1 MEFTKEQMKRPSE
14 YMIMTDGVT
23 RHDYERELNKY
34 IDYLEAQNKQLNLPA
49 VTNCTEIEAPYF
61 DKKGKEIKEFA
72 LLKIYHFFGVNDQ
85 GRGRKHHYM
94 YKWVCLEE
102 YKGKKYWSALHLT
115 NGDGGKFR
123 LRAVADKQTRII
135 AHDRTSIVC
144 NRNKCNTRKI

>member
-1 MEFTKEQMKRPSE
+1 MKKAE
-14 YMIMTDGVT
+14 YLKFLKWFRTEICEETPLSNEYFV
-23 RHDYERELNKY
+23 EKY
-34 IDYLEAQNKQLNLPA
+34 IYNELELPI

-85 GRGRKHHYM
+85 GIGRKHHYM

-123 LRAVADKQTRII
+123 LRAVADKRTRII
-135 AHDRTSIVC
+135 AQAEIIQSY
-144 NRNKCNTRKI
+144 